1 MALVLAGITKAIA
14 ITPKQIEWEI
24 PTATIAEVTP
34 PTLTRVSQ
42 ETSVAGIVAAI
53 AFRAIQISRATAIC
67 MTTEATAETVRK
79 SAPLLT
85 ATEANS
91 VTCST
96 FVEHFNL
103 CGTAFFAGVRINS
116 IKDLRAQLE
125 PDQGAFGLHGGY

>member
-42 ETSVAGIVAAI
+42 EISVAGIVAAT
-53 AFRAIQISRATAIC
+53 ASKAIRIGRATIIC

-79 SAPLLT
+79 WVPLLT
-85 ATEANS
+85 ATKANS

-96 FVEHFNL
+96 FVEHFH
-103 CGTAFFAGVRINS
+103 FVRV
-116 IKDLRAQLE
+116 
-125 PDQGAFGLHGGY
+125 

>member
-14 ITPKQIEWEI
+14 ITPKQIGWEI
-24 PTATIAEVTP
+24 PTATIAEATP

-42 ETSVAGIVAAI
+42 ETSVAGITAAI

-79 SAPLLT
+79 WVPLLT
-85 ATEANS
+85 ATKTNS

-96 FVEHFNL
+96 PVEHFCL
-103 CGTAFFAGVRINS
+103 RGTELFSGVRIS
-116 IKDLRAQLE
+116 EIIGLRA
-125 PDQGAFGLHGGY
+125 